1 MGLNDQYGI
10 IWSQILNMEPFHS
23 INKAY
28 AFVTK
33 AEKQLA
39 IASIGRDQLTE
50 AATFTVKPFIFP
62 TREFAGEQ
70 QR

>member
-1 MGLNDQYGI
+1 
-10 IWSQILNMEPFHS
+10 MEPFHS

-33 AEKQLA
+33 AEKQLD